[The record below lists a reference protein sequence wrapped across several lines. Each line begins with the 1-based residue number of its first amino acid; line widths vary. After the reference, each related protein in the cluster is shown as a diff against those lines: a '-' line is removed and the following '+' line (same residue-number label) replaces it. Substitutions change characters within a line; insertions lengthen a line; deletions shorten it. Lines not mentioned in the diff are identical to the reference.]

1 MGGRAMLQVSEM
13 APGGRKAPSH
23 VPSHK
28 SKVHSHAPSHA
39 SKGKANSTRLT
50 KKSKTKAKTPDASNV
65 ALSQSG
71 YKTIA
76 DTCCNYEM
84 EEFIRRQVLA
94 DDLQVCA
101 EGGLQGMVPYHT
113 CENKQNYSMFQKE
126 IAASQSGACAWTAP
140 KGSAC
145 KKMSKACGA
154 TADPMGHRRRNCGRN
169 DNSQNLDL
177 EMQNAATNE
186 FEESKCGTH
195 QQFADVSADGGTIK
209 SCSIK
214 GDITANETA
223 KVACLN
229 ECCLTTDCI
238 GIVVKKT
245 GTSLQKNFEE
255 ADSTD
260 GAIAFLHRQ
269 R

>member
-84 EEFIRRQVLA
+84 EEFIRRQVMA
-94 DDLQVCA
+94 DDLVVCA

-186 FEESKCGTH
+186 FEDSKCGTH
-195 QQFADVSADGGTIK
+195 QKYTDVESAAGVLKNCKIPGDLSENTTAVRACLDECCGTTSCIGVSVKPGGT
-209 SCSIK
+209 
-214 GDITANETA
+214 T
-223 KVACLN
+223 
-229 ECCLTTDCI
+229 
-238 GIVVKKT
+238 
-245 GTSLQKNFEE
+245 LQKSFEDAE
-255 ADSTD
+255 PVD
-260 GAIAFLHRQ
+260 GSIAYLHRQ